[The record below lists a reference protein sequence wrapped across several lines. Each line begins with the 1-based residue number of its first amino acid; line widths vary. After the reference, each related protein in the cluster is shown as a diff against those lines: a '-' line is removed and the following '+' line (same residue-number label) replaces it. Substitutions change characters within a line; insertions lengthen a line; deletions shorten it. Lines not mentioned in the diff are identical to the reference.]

1 MPMGCH
7 QLHPPLRQELG
18 RPARR
23 RGVSLVELVAILA
36 IIAILGALAAPRFSR
51 SIAVQRAD
59 AVARRIVIDMRL
71 ARQHAHATG
80 ASQAVRFR
88 SNRYEFAGLAD
99 PNDGS
104 KDYIV
109 AINKP
114 PYYATLVSVA
124 LANSGD
130 TVTYDGYGVP
140 DTSGTVVIGVGDQ
153 RRTIAIDAESGK
165 AAVQ

>member
-1 MPMGCH
+1 MLMGGRTT
-7 QLHPPLRQELG
+7 QLRLRRANQTE
-18 RPARR
+18 PSR

-36 IIAILGALAAPRFSR
+36 IVAILGALAAPRFAR
-51 SIAVQRAD
+51 SVAVQRAD

-71 ARQHAHATG
+71 AQQHANATG
-80 ASQAVRFR
+80 SSQAVRFW
-88 SNRYEFAGLAD
+88 SNQYEFAGLAD
-99 PNDGS
+99 PNDRS
-104 KDYIV
+104 KDYTV

-114 PYYATLVSVA
+114 PYFATLVSVKFD
-124 LANSGD
+124 NTGD

-140 DTSGTVVIGVGDQ
+140 DTGGSVVIGVGDQ